1 MQVSAEAKKKKGS
14 CYVVTALSVYFPNCK
29 KKKKSSM
36 ENIFFSLLSV
46 SNLTTRAYCKIRR
59 SILISSTSICYCY
72 SNVYLRLAEK

>member
-1 MQVSAEAKKKKGS
+1 
-14 CYVVTALSVYFPNCK
+14 
-29 KKKKSSM
+29 M

>member
-1 MQVSAEAKKKKGS
+1 
-14 CYVVTALSVYFPNCK
+14 
-29 KKKKSSM
+29 M

-46 SNLTTRAYCKIRR
+46 SNLTTRAYCKIR